1 MKEIDAETLS
11 KSDGKEG
18 NPVYIAYKGRVI
30 DVSKS
35 KLWQTG
41 VHMGRHTAGRDLT
54 AKIAAA
60 PHGPEV
66 LDRYPEIGFTKVR
79 AQAERPLPAFP
90 TREERPMPAV
100 LARLLSRYP
109 FFRRH
114 PHPATVHFPI
124 AFMAAA
130 SGFYVLYLVT
140 GAASFEVTA
149 VHCLG
154 AGIFFTLLAM
164 GTGLFTCWLNYMAKP
179 VRQVTIKIV
188 LSCIMLPDAVA
199 AFVWRLSDPGILNQ
213 FQGIGAV
220 YLFLVLATGPL
231 ALAIGY
237 IGGTLTFPLEK
248 K

>member
-1 MKEIDAETLS
+1 MKEIDPETLS
-11 KSDGKEG
+11 KSNGKEG
-18 NPVYIAYKGRVI
+18 RPVYIAHKGRVI

-41 VHMGRHTAGRDLT
+41 VHMGRHAAGADLT
-54 AKIAAA
+54 AEIGAA

-66 LDRYPEIGFTKVR
+66 LDRYPEIGFLKAPT
-79 AQAERPLPAFP
+79 QA
-90 TREERPMPAV
+90 ERPMPAF

-124 AFMAAA
+124 AFMTAA

-140 GAASFEVTA
+140 SVLSFEVTA
-149 VHCLG
+149 IHCLG
-154 AGIFFTLLAM
+154 AGILFALLAM
-164 GTGLFTCWLNYMAKP
+164 GTGLFTWWLNYMAKP
-179 VRQVTIKIV
+179 VRQVTIKII
-188 LSCIMLPDAVA
+188 LSCIMLPASVA
-199 AFVWRLSDPGILNQ
+199 AFIWRLSDPGILNRL
-213 FQGIGAV
+213 QGLGAI
-220 YLFLVLATGPL
+220 YLLLVLALGPL

>member
-1 MKEIDAETLS
+1 MKDIDAETLARS
-11 KSDGKEG
+11 NGKEG
-18 NPVYIAYKGRVI
+18 HPVYIAYKGRVI

-41 VHMGRHTAGRDLT
+41 VHMGRHAAGTDLS
-54 AKIAAA
+54 AKIGAA

-66 LDRYPEIGFTKVR
+66 LDRYPQIGSLK
-79 AQAERPLPAFP
+79 ASAPAERAMPAF
-90 TREERPMPAV
+90 
-100 LARLLSRYP
+100 LAGFLSRYP

-130 SGFYVLYLVT
+130 SGFYALYLAT
-140 GAASFEVTA
+140 GVVSFEVTA

-154 AGIFFTLLAM
+154 AGILFALLAM
-164 GTGLFTCWLNYMAKP
+164 GTGLFTWWLNYMAKP

-188 LSCIMLPDAVA
+188 LSCIMLPDSVVA
-199 AFVWRLSDPGILNQ
+199 FIWRLADPGVLNQ
-213 FQGIGAV
+213 LGGLGAV
-220 YLFLVLATGPL
+220 YLLLVLVPGPL

-237 IGGTLTFPLEK
+237 FGGTLTFPLEK

>member
-1 MKEIDAETLS
+1 VREIDAETLARS
-11 KSDGKEG
+11 NGKEG

-35 KLWQTG
+35 KLWRTG
-41 VHMGRHTAGRDLT
+41 VHMGRHAAGTDLSV
-54 AKIAAA
+54 KIGAA

-66 LDRYPEIGFTKVR
+66 LDRYPQIGSLK
-79 AQAERPLPAFP
+79 APAPAERAMPAF
-90 TREERPMPAV
+90 
-100 LARLLSRYP
+100 LAQFLSRYP

-130 SGFYVLYLVT
+130 SGFYALYLVT
-140 GAASFEVTA
+140 GVVSFEVTA

-154 AGIFFTLLAM
+154 AGILFALLAM
-164 GTGLFTCWLNYMAKP
+164 GTGLFTWWLNYMAKP
-179 VRQVTIKIV
+179 MRQVTIKIV
-188 LSCIMLPDAVA
+188 LSCIMLPDAVV
-199 AFVWRLSDPGILNQ
+199 AFIWRLADPGVLNQ
-213 FQGIGAV
+213 LRGPGAV
-220 YLFLVLATGPL
+220 YLLLVLAPGPL

-237 IGGTLTFPLEK
+237 FGGTLTFPLEK

>member
-1 MKEIDAETLS
+1 MKEINPDTLS
-11 KSDGKEG
+11 RSNGKQG
-18 NPVYIAYKGRVI
+18 SPVYIAYKSRVI

-35 KLWQTG
+35 RLWQTG
-41 VHMGRHTAGRDLT
+41 VHMGRHAAGADLT
-54 AKIAAA
+54 AEIEAA

-66 LDRYPEIGFTKVR
+66 LDRYPEIGFLVAR
-79 AQAERPLPAFP
+79 VPA
-90 TREERPMPAV
+90 ERPMPAF

-140 GAASFEVTA
+140 RVVSFEVTA

-154 AGIFFTLLAM
+154 AGILFALLAM
-164 GTGLFTCWLNYMAKP
+164 GTGLFTWWLNYMAKP
-179 VRQVTIKIV
+179 VSQVTIKIA
-188 LSCIMLPDAVA
+188 LSCIMLGDAIA
-199 AFVWRLSDPGILNQ
+199 AFIWRLVDPGILNQ
-213 FQGIGAV
+213 LRGLGAI
-220 YLFLVLATGPL
+220 YLLLVLAPGPL
-231 ALAIGY
+231 AIAIGY
-237 IGGTLTFPLEK
+237 FGGTLTFPLEK

>member
-1 MKEIDAETLS
+1 VKEIDSDTLS
-11 KSDGKEG
+11 RSNGKEG
-18 NPVYIAYKGRVI
+18 NPVYIAHKGRII

-35 KLWQTG
+35 KLWQAG
-41 VHMGRHTAGRDLT
+41 VHMGRHTAGADLT
-54 AKIAAA
+54 AEIEAA

-66 LDRYPEIGFTKVR
+66 LDRYPEIGLL
-79 AQAERPLPAFP
+79 QARTQA
-90 TREERPMPAV
+90 ERPMPAF

-140 GAASFEVTA
+140 RVASFEITA
-149 VHCLG
+149 LHCLG
-154 AGIFFTLLAM
+154 AGILFAPLAM
-164 GTGLFTCWLNYMAKP
+164 GTGLFTWWLNYMAKP

-188 LSCIMLPDAVA
+188 LSCTMLVDAVA
-199 AFVWRLSDPGILNQ
+199 AFVWRLSDPDILNQ
-213 FQGIGAV
+213 LGGSGAI
-220 YLFLVLATGPL
+220 YLFLVLALGPL

-237 IGGTLTFPLEK
+237 FGGTLTFPLEK

>member
-1 MKEIDAETLS
+1 MKEIDRETLS
-11 KSDGKEG
+11 KSNGKEG
-18 NPVYIAYKGRVI
+18 SPVYVAYKGRVI

-41 VHMGRHTAGRDLT
+41 VHMQRHAAGADLT
-54 AKIAAA
+54 AKMGAA

-66 LDRYPEIGFTKVR
+66 LDRYPEIGLLKAPTQ
-79 AQAERPLPAFP
+79 AQRPVPAQ
-90 TREERPMPAV
+90 RPMPAFV
-100 LARLLSRYP
+100 ARLLSRYP

-124 AFMAAA
+124 AFMTAA

-140 GAASFEVTA
+140 SALSFEVTA

-154 AGIFFTLLAM
+154 AGILFALLAM
-164 GTGLFTCWLNYMAKP
+164 GTGLFTWWLNYMAKP
-179 VRQVTIKIV
+179 MHQVTIKII
-188 LSCIMLPDAVA
+188 LSCIMLADAIA
-199 AFVWRLSDPGILNQ
+199 AFIWRLSGPGVLN
-213 FQGIGAV
+213 GSGGLGVI
-220 YLFLVLATGPL
+220 YLLLVLALGPL

>member
-1 MKEIDAETLS
+1 MKEIDSETLS
-11 KSDGKEG
+11 RSNGKEG
-18 NPVYIAYKGRVI
+18 NPVYIAHKGRVI

-41 VHMGRHTAGRDLT
+41 VHMGRHAAGTDLT
-54 AKIAAA
+54 AEIGAA

-66 LDRYPEIGFTKVR
+66 LDRYPEIGSLIASV
-79 AQAERPLPAFP
+79 PA
-90 TREERPMPAV
+90 ERPMPAF

-154 AGIFFTLLAM
+154 AGILFALLAM
-164 GTGLFTCWLNYMAKP
+164 STGLFTWWLNYMAKP

-188 LSCIMLPDAVA
+188 LSCAMLADAVA
-199 AFVWRLSDPGILNQ
+199 AFIWRISNPDILNQ
-213 FQGIGAV
+213 LNGIGAI
-220 YLFLVLATGPL
+220 YLLLVLAPGPL

-237 IGGTLTFPLEK
+237 FGGTLTFPLEK
-248 K
+248 RQNG